1 MDLGVADLCGDD
13 PDEDLREDRLRPV
26 EEELTEVE
34 VRQCDVDNQRWK
46 ELVADLSAVETRTL
60 VFAVPVK
67 SQHAPEIL
75 KGLSDIYTKLRSLG
89 LSVVRM
95 HCDRARELI
104 SAPVRS
110 WLRNR
115 DIYQT
120 TTSGDE
126 PQGSGRA
133 ESAVCQVK
141 NGIRLALQAS
151 GAPRTF
157 WPLAARQVAEDLLR
171 AQLRRLGM
179 QVPRLLPF
187 RTKALARCKLWQ
199 Q

>member
-187 RTKALARCKLWQ
+187 RTEALARCKLWQ